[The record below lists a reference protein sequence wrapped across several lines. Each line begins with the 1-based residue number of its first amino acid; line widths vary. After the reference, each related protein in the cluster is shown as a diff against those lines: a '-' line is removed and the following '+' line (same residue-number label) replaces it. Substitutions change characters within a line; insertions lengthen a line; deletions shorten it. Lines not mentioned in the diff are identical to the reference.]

1 MENYTVC
8 QLQRDMRYEGFLLI
22 RSAEKRK
29 DSKGNDYVDMNLT
42 DRTGE
47 INCKIW
53 NWDPEAETPEAGQP
67 IKVRGTIQE
76 YNGRLQLRVEK
87 WRLCTEDDPVDM
99 NALVPCAPRKPE
111 DMFKDIED
119 AIEHF
124 ADEDLK
130 KLTRGML
137 NLAGDRLRWFPAA
150 QRMHH
155 AERSGLLHHTT
166 DMLRLADA
174 MLNIYPWLNRDLLK
188 AGVIIHDLGKIDEM
202 KSDQTGNV
210 TDYTRDGQLLG
221 HLVRGI
227 TNLNKV
233 AEETGVTGDGAYAAE
248 PSRGKRIRKPQ
259 AADVSG
265 SGGAALDRHYGRSH
279 EHHEER
285 DGQDSSRRIQR
296 KDFQPG
302 PESISSVIR
311 RGRRVIQ
318 NSEFRIQ
325 NDNFIRMMEE
335 DTSVIRSI

>member
-137 NLAGDRLRWFPAA
+137 NLAGDRLKWFPAA

-174 MLNIYPWLNRDLLK
+174 MLNIYPWLNQDLLK

-233 AEETGVTGDGAYAAE
+233 AEETGVTGECLILLEHMLLSHHGESEFGSPKPPMFPEAEALHWIDIMDARMNTMKSVTDKTPPGAFSE
-248 PSRGKRIRKPQ
+248 KIFS
-259 AADVSG
+259 
-265 SGGAALDRHYGRSH
+265 LDRRVYHPLYG
-279 EHHEER
+279 
-285 DGQDSSRRIQR
+285 
-296 KDFQPG
+296 
-302 PESISSVIR
+302 
-311 RGRRVIQ
+311 
-318 NSEFRIQ
+318 
-325 NDNFIRMMEE
+325 EE
-335 DTSVIRSI
+335 DE

>member
-111 DMFKDIED
+111 DMFKDIEN

-233 AEETGVTGDGAYAAE
+233 AEETGVTGECLILLEHMLLSHHGESEFGSPKPPMFPEAEALHWIDIMDARMNTMKSVTDKTPPGAFSE
-248 PSRGKRIRKPQ
+248 KIFS
-259 AADVSG
+259 
-265 SGGAALDRHYGRSH
+265 LDRRVYHPLYTD
-279 EHHEER
+279 EMKNEE
-285 DGQDSSRRIQR
+285 
-296 KDFQPG
+296 
-302 PESISSVIR
+302 
-311 RGRRVIQ
+311 
-318 NSEFRIQ
+318 
-325 NDNFIRMMEE
+325 
-335 DTSVIRSI
+335 

>member
-1 MENYTVC
+1 MNNESIWREIELMENYTVC

-111 DMFKDIED
+111 DMFKDIEN

-137 NLAGDRLRWFPAA
+137 NLAGDRLKWFPAA

-233 AEETGVTGDGAYAAE
+233 AEETGVTGECLILLEHMLLSHHGESEFGSPKPPMFPEAEALHWIDIMDARMNTMKSVTDKTPPGAFSE
-248 PSRGKRIRKPQ
+248 KIFS
-259 AADVSG
+259 
-265 SGGAALDRHYGRSH
+265 LDRRVYHPLYTD
-279 EHHEER
+279 EMKNEE
-285 DGQDSSRRIQR
+285 
-296 KDFQPG
+296 
-302 PESISSVIR
+302 
-311 RGRRVIQ
+311 
-318 NSEFRIQ
+318 
-325 NDNFIRMMEE
+325 
-335 DTSVIRSI
+335 

>member
-1 MENYTVC
+1 MDSFTVC

-53 NWDPEAETPEAGQP
+53 NWDPEAETPESGQP
-67 IKVRGTIQE
+67 VKVRGTIQE

-87 WRLCTEDDPVDM
+87 WRLCTDADPVDM

-111 DMFKDIED
+111 EMLREIE
-119 AIEHF
+119 ETLESF
-124 ADEDLK
+124 TNGDLK

-137 NLAGDRLRWFPAA
+137 DLAGDRLNWFPAA

-166 DMLRLADA
+166 DMLRLAKS
-174 MLNIYPWLNRDLLK
+174 LLEIYPWLNRDLLL
-188 AGVIIHDLGKIDEM
+188 AGVIIHDLGKIEEM
-202 KSDQTGNV
+202 KSDRTGNV

-227 TNLNKV
+227 TNLNRV
-233 AEETGVTGDGAYAAE
+233 AEETGVTGECLVLLEHMLLSHHGESEYGSPKPPMFAEAEALHWIDMMDARMNTMKTVTDKTPPGAFSE
-248 PSRGKRIRKPQ
+248 KIFS
-259 AADVSG
+259 
-265 SGGAALDRHYGRSH
+265 LDR
-279 EHHEER
+279 
-285 DGQDSSRRIQR
+285 
-296 KDFQPG
+296 
-302 PESISSVIR
+302 
-311 RGRRVIQ
+311 RVYHPL
-318 NSEFRIQ
+318 FA
-325 NDNFIRMMEE
+325 E
-335 DTSVIRSI
+335 DREQ

>member
-233 AEETGVTGDGAYAAE
+233 AEETGVTGECLILLEHMLLSHHGESEFGSPKPPMFPEAEALHWIDIMDARMNTMKSVTDKTPPGAFSE
-248 PSRGKRIRKPQ
+248 KIFS
-259 AADVSG
+259 
-265 SGGAALDRHYGRSH
+265 LDRRVYHPLYTD
-279 EHHEER
+279 EMNNEE
-285 DGQDSSRRIQR
+285 
-296 KDFQPG
+296 
-302 PESISSVIR
+302 
-311 RGRRVIQ
+311 
-318 NSEFRIQ
+318 
-325 NDNFIRMMEE
+325 
-335 DTSVIRSI
+335 

>member
-1 MENYTVC
+1 M
-8 QLQRDMRYEGFLLI
+8 
-22 RSAEKRK
+22 
-29 DSKGNDYVDMNLT
+29 DMNLT

-233 AEETGVTGDGAYAAE
+233 AEETGVTGECLILLEHMLLSHHGESEFGSPKPPMFPEAEALHWIDIMDARMNTMKSVTDKTPPGAFSE
-248 PSRGKRIRKPQ
+248 KIFS
-259 AADVSG
+259 
-265 SGGAALDRHYGRSH
+265 LDRRVYHPLYG
-279 EHHEER
+279 
-285 DGQDSSRRIQR
+285 
-296 KDFQPG
+296 
-302 PESISSVIR
+302 
-311 RGRRVIQ
+311 
-318 NSEFRIQ
+318 
-325 NDNFIRMMEE
+325 EE
-335 DTSVIRSI
+335 DE